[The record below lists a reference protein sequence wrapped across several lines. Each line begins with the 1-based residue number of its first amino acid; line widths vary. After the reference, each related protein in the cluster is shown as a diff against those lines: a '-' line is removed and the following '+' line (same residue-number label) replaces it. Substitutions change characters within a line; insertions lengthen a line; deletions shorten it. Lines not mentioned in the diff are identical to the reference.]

1 MLPGRMPTLID
12 KFLSK
17 LLIDFINNH
26 APRQP
31 ASQLGALGEILGVA
45 YDILKMHV
53 SDLESLKNCHL
64 NNYRY
69 MTKYIRTNLKF
80 IDLQNS
86 FISSHQILKLFEALN
101 SKT

>member
-1 MLPGRMPTLID
+1 
-12 KFLSK
+12 
-17 LLIDFINNH
+17 
-26 APRQP
+26 
-31 ASQLGALGEILGVA
+31 
-45 YDILKMHV
+45 
-53 SDLESLKNCHL
+53 L

-86 FISSHQILKLFEALN
+86 FISSHQILKLFEVLN

>member
-31 ASQLGALGEILGVA
+31 ASQLGALGEILFVV
-45 YDILKMHV
+45 YDIFKQHV
-53 SDLESLKNCHL
+53 SVLEGFKNLNLKN
-64 NNYRY
+64 YR
-69 MTKYIRTNLKF
+69 YIRTNLKYS
-80 IDLQNS
+80 DLKNS
-86 FISSHQILKLFEALN
+86 ILN
-101 SKT
+101 S